1 MPEVSD
7 AVIFLADLNDAR
19 PWWRERVPGLR
30 QLEADN
36 KIVLLDIFEAIG
48 FPELS
53 SLKLYL
59 RREVLSRHDVQE
71 KILENLMALTVVHK
85 SKRVL
90 FSTLDNCLTFLT
102 EDLVFS
108 LKEQNIVLGCI
119 FGDDEL
125 NYENYKFFLRLFD
138 FVVVYLDEY
147 AKKYQRLCATNFF
160 VQGNCYSEANR
171 IAPSEQENKIAFV
184 GSPFEKRVELIR
196 SLLARDVSIDIYG
209 PPKRWRKYPDL
220 LSHFKGYMDAE
231 KFFETLNSYAFTYS
245 SIIDM
250 NGEKH
255 MNTKVWESL
264 CSGSFPLVEHH
275 DAFEKQFGL
284 LGDLQ
289 LEYVSGSKDIERM
302 LQLGPRSEQVL
313 KIQSHLAS
321 KHVYEKS
328 YAAMIKAFA
337 RSPYSDKKRAT
348 ETESSVIGAVSI
360 CKGVGH
366 SGFPWLI
373 LPGVNIYD
381 FDGNSVTRC
390 GMFKSITHLLNGR
403 VSRTNYTVSANNMA
417 QRISVYL
424 QRTITN
430 LYLISKRYV

>member
-71 KILENLMALTVVHK
+71 KILENLMALTVVHRQT
-85 SKRVL
+85 SFVFDTRQLLNVPYRRL
-90 FSTLDNCLTFLT
+90 S
-102 EDLVFS
+102 FS
-108 LKEQNIVLGCI
+108 LKEQNIVLGCV

-184 GSPFEKRVELIR
+184 GSPFEKRV
-196 SLLARDVSIDIYG
+196 
-209 PPKRWRKYPDL
+209 
-220 LSHFKGYMDAE
+220 
-231 KFFETLNSYAFTYS
+231 
-245 SIIDM
+245 
-250 NGEKH
+250 
-255 MNTKVWESL
+255 
-264 CSGSFPLVEHH
+264 
-275 DAFEKQFGL
+275 
-284 LGDLQ
+284 
-289 LEYVSGSKDIERM
+289 
-302 LQLGPRSEQVL
+302 
-313 KIQSHLAS
+313 
-321 KHVYEKS
+321 
-328 YAAMIKAFA
+328 
-337 RSPYSDKKRAT
+337 
-348 ETESSVIGAVSI
+348 
-360 CKGVGH
+360 
-366 SGFPWLI
+366 
-373 LPGVNIYD
+373 
-381 FDGNSVTRC
+381 
-390 GMFKSITHLLNGR
+390 
-403 VSRTNYTVSANNMA
+403 
-417 QRISVYL
+417 
-424 QRTITN
+424 
-430 LYLISKRYV
+430 

>member
-138 FVVVYLDEY
+138 FVVVIWTNM
-147 AKKYQRLCATNFF
+147 QRSISACVRQIFCARQLLF
-160 VQGNCYSEANR
+160 EANR
-171 IAPSEQENKIAFV
+171 IAPSEQENKIA
-184 GSPFEKRVELIR
+184 
-196 SLLARDVSIDIYG
+196 LLVHRL
-209 PPKRWRKYPDL
+209 K
-220 LSHFKGYMDAE
+220 
-231 KFFETLNSYAFTYS
+231 
-245 SIIDM
+245 
-250 NGEKH
+250 NG
-255 MNTKVWESL
+255 
-264 CSGSFPLVEHH
+264 
-275 DAFEKQFGL
+275 
-284 LGDLQ
+284 
-289 LEYVSGSKDIERM
+289 
-302 LQLGPRSEQVL
+302 
-313 KIQSHLAS
+313 
-321 KHVYEKS
+321 
-328 YAAMIKAFA
+328 
-337 RSPYSDKKRAT
+337 
-348 ETESSVIGAVSI
+348 
-360 CKGVGH
+360 
-366 SGFPWLI
+366 
-373 LPGVNIYD
+373 
-381 FDGNSVTRC
+381 
-390 GMFKSITHLLNGR
+390 
-403 VSRTNYTVSANNMA
+403 
-417 QRISVYL
+417 
-424 QRTITN
+424 
-430 LYLISKRYV
+430 